1 MKIVIINSGSSSIK
15 FQLIEMPARA
25 VICSGMIDRIG
36 LDASNITYKTNV
48 DSIEESMSIANHKIG
63 LEKIAALLMDK
74 NSGVISTTQ
83 EIDVVGHRVV
93 HGGASFSNPVHVDE
107 MVEEKIAQLFQLAP
121 LHNPANLEGIHVA
134 SAIFT
139 SAKQMAV
146 FDTAFHQT
154 IPVIAHK
161 YAIPNKFLTENN
173 IRVYGFHGTSH
184 KYVSERARE
193 YLDKSDKIITIHLGN
208 GCSMTAIK
216 DGISIDH
223 SLGFAPSN
231 GLIMGTRSGDIDHS
245 IVFYMVNTLGY
256 SLEAVNNLLLK
267 ESGMLGLTGF
277 SDLREIELQAEEGN
291 ASCQLALDMN
301 AYRIKKIIGSY
312 TAVMNGLD
320 AIIFTAGIGENSSYI
335 RKLVCTDMEYFGIEL
350 DEAKN
355 EIKSKEIREINT
367 SNSKTKI
374 MVIPT
379 NEEIEIANQV
389 YDLLLS

>member
-1 MKIVIINSGSSSIK
+1 MPSSD
-15 FQLIEMPARA
+15 

-36 LDASNITYKTNV
+36 LTTSSITYKTKF
-48 DSIEESMSIANHKIG
+48 DSLEETMPIPDHKTG
-63 LEKIAALLMDK
+63 LERITQLLLDINIGIIK
-74 NSGVISTTQ
+74 STD
-83 EIDVVGHRVV
+83 EIDAVGHRVV
-93 HGGASFSNPVHVDE
+93 HGGASFSNTVLIDE
-107 MVEEKIAQLFQLAP
+107 AVKEKIKQLFGLAP
-121 LHNPANLEGIHVA
+121 LHNPANLEGIDVA
-134 SAIFT
+134 SAIFKE
-139 SAKQMAV
+139 AKQVAV

-161 YAIPNKFLTENN
+161 YAIPNALLAENN

-184 KYVSERARE
+184 KYVSERAAE

-256 SLEAVNNLLLK
+256 SLEAVNDLLLK
-267 ESGMLGLTGF
+267 ESGMLGLTGY
-277 SDLREIELQAEEGN
+277 SDLRDIESQVEQGN
-291 ASCQLALDMN
+291 VECQLALDMN

-312 TAVMNGLD
+312 TAVMNGVD

-335 RKLVCTDMEYFGIEL
+335 RKLVCANMEYFGLQL

-355 EIKSKEIREINT
+355 EVRSKEIRTIST
-367 SNSKTKI
+367 PNSKTKI
-374 MVIPT
+374 LVIPT
-379 NEEIEIANQV
+379 NEEMEIANQV
-389 YDLLLS
+389 YALLLS